1 MTKKNTSTDIET
13 RNTLRLGLFVSIGLI
28 LLIIAVYFIGFKR
41 NMFSSTFTIY
51 ASFSDV
57 NGLQKGDNVRFR
69 GITIGTVKSIDVQ
82 NDSIIKVTMIFK
94 EKIKPFI
101 KKNAI
106 ASIIT
111 DGLMGNKMVRI
122 RNENSPAGTIE
133 ENDVLKTAMPID
145 MDEVTQKL
153 KSTND
158 NMNVITTNL
167 SEITDKINK
176 GKGALGELLSDTVV
190 AKDLNQGIK
199 NFKAG
204 ATNINQESSA
214 LKHNFLFRRYFKK
227 KEEKK
232 EEKK

>member
-1 MTKKNTSTDIET
+1 MTKKNIIDPET
-13 RNTLRLGLFVSIGLI
+13 RNTLRLGLFVTIGMV
-28 LLIIAVYFIGFKR
+28 LLIIAVYFIGSKR
-41 NMFSSTFTIY
+41 NMFSSTFY
-51 ASFSDV
+51 VFASFSDV

-69 GITIGTVKSIDVQ
+69 GITVGTVKSIDMQ
-82 NDSIIKVTMIFK
+82 NDSSVKVTMIFE
-94 EKIKPFI
+94 EKMKPFI

-122 RNENSPAGTIE
+122 HNENSSSGTIE
-133 ENDVLKTAMPID
+133 ENDVLKTTLPID
-145 MDEVTQKL
+145 LDEVTQKL

-158 NMNVITTNL
+158 NMNVITNNL
-167 SEITDKINK
+167 SQITNKINK
-176 GKGALGELLSDTVV
+176 GKGAIGELLSDTVV

-227 KEEKK
+227 EEKK
-232 EEKK
+232 K

>member
-1 MTKKNTSTDIET
+1 MTKKITVDPET
-13 RNTLRLGLFVSIGLI
+13 RNSFRLGLFVTIGMI
-28 LLIIAVYFIGFKR
+28 LLIIAVYFIGSKR
-41 NMFSSTFTIY
+41 NMFSSTFHVF

-69 GITIGTVKSIDVQ
+69 GITVGTVKSIEVQ
-82 NDSIIKVTMIFK
+82 NDSTVKVTMVFE
-94 EKIKPFI
+94 EKMKPFI

-111 DGLMGNKMVRI
+111 DGLMGNKMIRI
-122 RNENSPAGTIE
+122 RNENSSSGTIE
-133 ENDVLKTAMPID
+133 ENDVLKTALPID

-158 NMNVITTNL
+158 NMNVITNNL
-167 SEITDKINK
+167 SQITDKINK
-176 GKGALGELLSDTVV
+176 GKGAIGELLSDTVV

-204 ATNINQESSA
+204 ATNINEESSA

-227 KEEKK
+227 EEKK
-232 EEKK
+232 K